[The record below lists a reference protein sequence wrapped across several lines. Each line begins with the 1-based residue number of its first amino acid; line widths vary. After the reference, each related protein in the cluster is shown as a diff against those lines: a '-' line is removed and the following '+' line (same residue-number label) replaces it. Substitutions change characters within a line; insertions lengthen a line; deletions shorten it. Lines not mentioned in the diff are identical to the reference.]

1 MEESHHEERGALN
14 LGCDELL
21 LDPDKLSRLLYEDE
35 QEKRHQSK
43 EGECGDMYR
52 HTRDTDRSESTFS
65 DMNNDESVIQVRNV
79 LPAPGSEDK
88 DAETV
93 LRTEEEYNRDRDE
106 EEIIEAKLPPVRLH
120 KVQSEDLTWLDTII
134 KHNSL
139 DQAVL
144 DSVPDTGYLSFII
157 RINIIENIGLMVF

>member
-14 LGCDELL
+14 LGCDEIL

-35 QEKRHQSK
+35 QEEKHHSRESQDK
-43 EGECGDMYR
+43 GDMYR
-52 HTRDTDRSESTFS
+52 HTRDTDHSESTFS
-65 DMNNDESVIQVRNV
+65 DLNNDESVIQVRNV

-88 DAETV
+88 FVAKAQ
-93 LRTEEEYNRDRDE
+93 RIDE
-106 EEIIEAKLPPVRLH
+106 EEKGEEKIGAKLPPVRLH
-120 KVQSEDLTWLDTII
+120 KVQSEDLAWLDTII

-144 DSVPDTGYLSFII
+144 DSVPETGYLSVVSIWKI
-157 RINIIENIGLMVF
+157 